1 MEHMD
6 LGIIFTDILEEAI
19 YKAHEAGE
27 TKMVD
32 ALNELLTM
40 ILDGW
45 YLETIQERRLL
56 GRHLFDILYNGIIP
70 WEEDYYEEEE

>member
-27 TKMVD
+27 PKLVD
-32 ALNELLTM
+32 GLNELLTM

-56 GRHLFDILYNGIIP
+56 GRHLFDILYNNIIP
-70 WEEDYYEEEE
+70 WEEDYEED